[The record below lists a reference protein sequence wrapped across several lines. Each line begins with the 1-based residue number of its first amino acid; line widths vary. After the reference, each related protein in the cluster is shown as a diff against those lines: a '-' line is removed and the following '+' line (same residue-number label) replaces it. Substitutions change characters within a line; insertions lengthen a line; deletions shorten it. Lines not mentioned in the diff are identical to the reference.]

1 MDMDMD
7 YTFPLIVLLSNGR
20 RLIITTWPF
29 VEFGDQGY
37 DYREDV
43 ILKRIANDIIGT
55 KKLLILFKICGVEM
69 ILFHENKV
77 LFLLQILPIAKSKIL
92 RLLRK
97 IV

>member
-1 MDMDMD
+1 MTFRDGQNKLNAMDMDMD

-20 RLIITTWPF
+20 RLIITTLPF

-55 KKLLILFKICGVEM
+55 KQNCFYCLKCVE
-69 ILFHENKV
+69 
-77 LFLLQILPIAKSKIL
+77 
-92 RLLRK
+92 
-97 IV
+97 

>member
-1 MDMDMD
+1 MTFRDGQNKLNAMDMDMD

-55 KKLLILFKICGVEM
+55 KQNCFYCLKCVE
-69 ILFHENKV
+69 
-77 LFLLQILPIAKSKIL
+77 
-92 RLLRK
+92 
-97 IV
+97 

>member
-20 RLIITTWPF
+20 RLIITTLPF

-69 ILFHENKV
+69 V
-77 LFLLQILPIAKSKIL
+77 S
-92 RLLRK
+92 RK
-97 IV
+97 